1 MSKLLTFVIIFEHA
15 LFQILAIF
23 LDASIKFNTCF
34 FVMKTQLEKFLL
46 QDAKE
51 AGL

>member
-34 FVMKTQLEKFLL
+34 FVMKKQLEKFLR
-46 QDAKE
+46 KE
-51 AGL
+51 VKEMGL